1 MSTHDPP
8 RPVTGEPAVAEVE
21 QTGANIEQTSATG
34 TSPSDNNKKSVPD
47 TSQGMLAV
55 SVPVPIPI
63 PDPFA
68 HLPSAQAEILR
79 RQVYVHDESRKGSI
93 GDLYRYASH
102 NDLSL
107 MALGGVCAV
116 ASGAALPCMTIIF
129 GGVQRIFQ
137 DYFYQ
142 ETSYAEFQDSMS
154 EYVLYFVYLGIG
166 QFVASYIA
174 TVTYI
179 YVGERITGK
188 IREHYL
194 ESCLRQNIGFFD
206 KMGAGEVTTRLTAD
220 MNLIQAGISEKISM
234 SLSAVATFI
243 AAFAIGFAHS
253 WKLTLILSC
262 VAFTWVIHMA
272 VCANFMMGNM
282 NQSLAAYSQGGSLTY
297 EVFSSIRTAVA
308 FGAQDR
314 LSSRFEVHLARA
326 EGFGFR
332 FKSAVGMIVAGLQLI
347 MFLGYALA
355 FWQGS
360 KLLNKGEIPLST
372 LLVVLMSVMAGAFV
386 LGNVAPNMQALTA
399 AVAAATKV
407 FEAIDRTSPIDAE
420 GDSGD
425 IPSER
430 VIGSLRLEDLYHIYP
445 SRPDTAVLKGVSI
458 EIPAGKTTAII
469 GPSGS
474 GKSTIVS
481 LIERFYDPTG
491 GKLLLDGHDI
501 STLNVKWL
509 RKQMALV
516 SQEPVLFSAS
526 IYDNIAHGL
535 SGSEFEHEDEEKKKE
550 RIIRAAKQSNAHSFI
565 MDTNDGYQTHV
576 GQQGFLLSGGQRQ
589 RIAIARAIVSDPK
602 SMTKDP
608 EA

>member
-1 MSTHDPP
+1 
-8 RPVTGEPAVAEVE
+8 
-21 QTGANIEQTSATG
+21 
-34 TSPSDNNKKSVPD
+34 
-47 TSQGMLAV
+47 
-55 SVPVPIPI
+55 
-63 PDPFA
+63 
-68 HLPSAQAEILR
+68 
-79 RQVYVHDESRKGSI
+79 
-93 GDLYRYASH
+93 
-102 NDLSL
+102 
-107 MALGGVCAV
+107 
-116 ASGAALPCMTIIF
+116 
-129 GGVQRIFQ
+129 
-137 DYFYQ
+137 
-142 ETSYAEFQDSMS
+142 
-154 EYVLYFVYLGIG
+154 
-166 QFVASYIA
+166 
-174 TVTYI
+174 
-179 YVGERITGK
+179 
-188 IREHYL
+188 
-194 ESCLRQNIGFFD
+194 
-206 KMGAGEVTTRLTAD
+206 
-220 MNLIQAGISEKISM
+220 
-234 SLSAVATFI
+234 
-243 AAFAIGFAHS
+243 
-253 WKLTLILSC
+253 
-262 VAFTWVIHMA
+262 
-272 VCANFMMGNM
+272 
-282 NQSLAAYSQGGSLTY
+282 
-297 EVFSSIRTAVA
+297 
-308 FGAQDR
+308 
-314 LSSRFEVHLARA
+314 
-326 EGFGFR
+326 
-332 FKSAVGMIVAGLQLI
+332 MIVAGLQLI